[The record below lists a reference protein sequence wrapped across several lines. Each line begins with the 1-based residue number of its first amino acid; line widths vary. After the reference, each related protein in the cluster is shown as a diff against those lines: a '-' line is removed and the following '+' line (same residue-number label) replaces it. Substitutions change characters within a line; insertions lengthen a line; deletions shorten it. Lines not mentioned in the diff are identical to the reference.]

1 MKKSVYIVVLD
12 EVINKNIWQRVGVVY
27 ENHDGS
33 ISIRIDS
40 PNVNIYTGEFH
51 IRDNI
56 DVSPEEWLAKEE
68 EIGAAKI
75 REDIEKIRAQRKEH
89 EVAVANAKKLLGED

>member
-1 MKKSVYIVVLD
+1 MKKFVYIVVWD
-12 EVINKNIWQRVGVVY
+12 EAINKNIWQQVGVVY

-33 ISIRIDS
+33 ISIRINL
-40 PNVNIYTGEFH
+40 PNVKYTDEFH

-75 REDIEKIRAQRKEH
+75 REDIEKTRAQRKEL